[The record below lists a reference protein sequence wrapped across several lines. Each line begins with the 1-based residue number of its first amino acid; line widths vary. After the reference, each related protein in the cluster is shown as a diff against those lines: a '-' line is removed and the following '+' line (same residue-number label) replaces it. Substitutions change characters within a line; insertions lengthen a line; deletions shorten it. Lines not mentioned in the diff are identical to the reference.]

1 MKGTHD
7 RRRIVALI
15 ALACLGGGTLASM
28 ASGLVSCSPT
38 NERVKA
44 RQLTAAE
51 AERLG
56 GMRARNYKDARV
68 GLRATV
74 GKPGSEIRLAGWVDW
89 RKPLVYLSATAPT
102 EGPDDGLLQAVPG
115 LVATR
120 PGRVVEPPAVP
131 PTDNWRVRPFTAGT
145 SSPAVIDSF
154 VALLFAIASA
164 EPDAADLLARS
175 EAQWIGRDKVG
186 DHPVDILLGPAVP
199 PRPAATKTAR
209 PETTPTTTTPT
220 KTMPGKATPT
230 KTPGKKATPTPSASQ
245 PIGPASPTP
254 PPGSLA
260 AMGGAVKYWLD
271 GDARLHRFEALLAKD
286 LPVTVELRRDDSPEL
301 VAIDEFGGRGGK
313 PRQVT
318 AREAAVLAAMRQR
331 NRALGGGEITLN
343 VPMLPAGALRA
354 EGWIDWRSTVA
365 YFLAQEEEQGYLMR
379 VNRTG
384 VAVQKAKKGAEKA
397 PLPPAKKGW
406 EVIPW
411 ARRGDALGGLDLDM
425 LVNEALAV
433 SSSGRDDAKKLRKV
447 ARWLRTD
454 TLDGK
459 PVTVYEIPKV
469 ADVGGARGQATIRYW
484 VDRSGAL
491 RRLELRTRIGA
502 YGQLDIKPGRVP
514 KIT

>member
-1 MKGTHD
+1 MKGTQD

-15 ALACLGGGTLASM
+15 ALIALGGGTLASM
-28 ASGLVSCSPT
+28 ASGLVSCSPA
-38 NERVKA
+38 NETVKA

-51 AERLG
+51 AQRLG

-89 RKPLVYLSATAPT
+89 HRPLVYLAASAPT
-102 EGPDDGLLQAVPG
+102 AGPDDGLLQSVPG

-120 PGRVVEPPAVP
+120 PGRVAEPPAVP
-131 PTDNWRVRPFTAGT
+131 PTDNWSVRPFTAA
-145 SSPAVIDSF
+145 SSTPAVIDSF
-154 VALLFAIASA
+154 LALLFAIASA

-175 EAQWIGRDKVG
+175 EAMWIGRDKIG

-199 PRPAATKTAR
+199 PR
-209 PETTPTTTTPT
+209 
-220 KTMPGKATPT
+220 ATPT
-230 KTPGKKATPTPSASQ
+230 KKPPTKKPAPTPTATRAVGPQSPTPS
-245 PIGPASPTP
+245 
-254 PPGSLA
+254 PGSLA

-271 GDARLHRFEALLAKD
+271 GDARLHKFEALLAKD
-286 LPVTVELRRDDSPEL
+286 LPVTVELRREDSPEL
-301 VAIDEFGGRGGK
+301 VAIDAFGGRGGK

-331 NRALGGGEITLN
+331 NRASGGGEITLN
-343 VPMLPAGALRA
+343 VPMLPAGALQA
-354 EGWIDWRSTVA
+354 KGWIDWRSSVA
-365 YFLAQEEEQGYLMR
+365 YFLAREKDQGYLMR

-384 VAVQKAKKGAEKA
+384 VSVQKAKKDAEKP

-411 ARRGDALGGLDLDM
+411 ARRGDALGGLDLDL

-447 ARWLRTD
+447 ARWLRAD
-454 TLDGK
+454 TLDGT

-484 VDRSGAL
+484 VDKSGGL

-514 KIT
+514 KLR

>member
-1 MKGTHD
+1 MKGTQD
-7 RRRIVALI
+7 RRRIVAVI
-15 ALACLGGGTLASM
+15 ALVCLGGGTLASM
-28 ASGLVSCSPT
+28 ATGLVSCAPT
-38 NERVKA
+38 NEPVKA

-89 RKPLVYLSATAPT
+89 HRPLVYLAATTPT
-102 EGPDDGLLQAVPG
+102 ASPDDGLLQSVPG

-120 PGRVVEPPAVP
+120 PGRAVEPPTVP
-131 PTDNWRVRPFTAGT
+131 PTDNWSVRPFTAA
-145 SSPAVIDSF
+145 SSTPAVIDSF
-154 VALLFAIASA
+154 LALLFAIASA

-175 EAQWIGRDKVG
+175 EAKWIGRDKIS

-199 PRPAATKTAR
+199 PRP
-209 PETTPTTTTPT
+209 TPT
-220 KTMPGKATPT
+220 KTTSPQTASPKTKPPKTKPPKTKPT
-230 KTPGKKATPTPSASQ
+230 KKPTSTPSAAK
-245 PIGPASPTP
+245 PVGPASPTP
-254 PPGSLA
+254 SPGSLA

-271 GDARLHRFEALLAKD
+271 GDARLHKFEALLTKD
-286 LPVTVELRRDDSPEL
+286 LPVTVELRREDRPEL
-301 VAIDEFGGRGGK
+301 VAIDAFGGRGAK

-331 NRALGGGEITLN
+331 NRAVGGGELTLN
-343 VPMLPAGALRA
+343 VPMLPTGSLQAK
-354 EGWIDWRSTVA
+354 GWIDWRSTVA
-365 YFLAQEEEQGYLMR
+365 YFLAHEKDQGYLMR
-379 VNRTG
+379 VNRAG
-384 VAVQKAKKGAEKA
+384 VSVQKAKKDAEKP
-397 PLPPAKKGW
+397 PLPPAKTGW
-406 EVIPW
+406 ELIPW
-411 ARRGDALGGLDLDM
+411 VRRGDALGGLDLDM

-447 ARWLRTD
+447 ARWLRAD
-454 TLDGK
+454 TLDGT
-459 PVTVYEIPKV
+459 PVTVYEISKV

-484 VDRSGAL
+484 VDKSGGL

-514 KIT
+514 KLK

>member
-1 MKGTHD
+1 MKGTQD
-7 RRRIVALI
+7 RRRVVALV
-15 ALACLGGGTLASM
+15 ALVALGGGTLASM
-28 ASGLVSCSPT
+28 ASGLVSCSPS
-38 NERVKA
+38 NETVKA

-68 GLRATV
+68 GLRAVV

-89 RKPLVYLSATAPT
+89 HRPLVYLAATAPT

-120 PGRVVEPPAVP
+120 PGRVAEPPAVP
-131 PTDNWRVRPFTAGT
+131 PSDNWSVRPFTAA
-145 SSPAVIDSF
+145 SSTPAVIDSF
-154 VALLFAIASA
+154 LALLFAIASA

-175 EAQWIGRDKVG
+175 EAKWIGRDKIG
-186 DHPVDILLGPAVP
+186 EHPVDILLGPAVP
-199 PRPAATKTAR
+199 PRPAPTKTA
-209 PETTPTTTTPT
+209 PT
-220 KTMPGKATPT
+220 KTAKPK
-230 KTPGKKATPTPSASQ
+230 PTPSATK
-245 PIGPASPTP
+245 PVGPQSPTP
-254 PPGSLA
+254 SPGSLA

-271 GDARLHRFEALLAKD
+271 GDARLYKFEALLAKD
-286 LPVTVELRRDDSPEL
+286 LPVTVELRREDSPDL
-301 VAIDEFGGRGGK
+301 VAIDAFGGRGGK
-313 PRQVT
+313 SRQVT

-331 NRALGGGEITLN
+331 NRKAGGGEITLN
-343 VPMLPAGALRA
+343 VPMLPSGALRA
-354 EGWIDWRSTVA
+354 EGWIDWRGAMA
-365 YFLAQEEEQGYLMR
+365 YFLAQEGDQGYLMR
-379 VNRTG
+379 VNRSG
-384 VAVQKAKKGAEKA
+384 VSVQKAKKDVKKA
-397 PLPPAKKGW
+397 PVPPAKKGW
-406 EVIPW
+406 EFIPW

-447 ARWLRTD
+447 ARWLRAD
-454 TLDGK
+454 TLDGA

-484 VDRSGAL
+484 VDGSGGL

-514 KIT
+514 KLK

>member
-1 MKGTHD
+1 MKGTQD

-15 ALACLGGGTLASM
+15 ALIALGGGTLASM
-28 ASGLVSCSPT
+28 ASGLVSCSPA
-38 NERVKA
+38 NETVKA

-51 AERLG
+51 AQRLG

-68 GLRATV
+68 GLLATV

-89 RKPLVYLSATAPT
+89 HRPLVYLAATAPT
-102 EGPDDGLLQAVPG
+102 AGPDDGLLQSVPG

-120 PGRVVEPPAVP
+120 PGRAAEPPAVP
-131 PTDNWRVRPFTAGT
+131 PTDNWSVRPFTAA
-145 SSPAVIDSF
+145 SSTPAVIDSF
-154 VALLFAIASA
+154 LALLFAIASA

-175 EAQWIGRDKVG
+175 EAKWIGRDKIG

-199 PRPAATKTAR
+199 PRV
-209 PETTPTTTTPT
+209 TPT
-220 KTMPGKATPT
+220 KKPPA
-230 KTPGKKATPTPSASQ
+230 KKPTPTPTATRAV
-245 PIGPASPTP
+245 GPQSPTP
-254 PPGSLA
+254 SPGSLA

-271 GDARLHRFEALLAKD
+271 GDARLHKFEALLAKD
-286 LPVTVELRRDDSPEL
+286 LPVTVELRREDSPEL
-301 VAIDEFGGRGGK
+301 VAIDAFGGRGGK

-331 NRALGGGEITLN
+331 NRKVGGGEITLN
-343 VPMLPAGALRA
+343 VPMLPAGALQA
-354 EGWIDWRSTVA
+354 EGWIDWRSSVA
-365 YFLAQEEEQGYLMR
+365 YFLAHEKDQGYLMR

-384 VAVQKAKKGAEKA
+384 VSVQKAKKDAEKP

-406 EVIPW
+406 EIIPW
-411 ARRGDALGGLDLDM
+411 ARRGDALGGLDLDL

-454 TLDGK
+454 TLDGT

-484 VDRSGAL
+484 VDKSGGL

-502 YGQLDIKPGRVP
+502 YGQLDVKPGRVP
-514 KIT
+514 KLK